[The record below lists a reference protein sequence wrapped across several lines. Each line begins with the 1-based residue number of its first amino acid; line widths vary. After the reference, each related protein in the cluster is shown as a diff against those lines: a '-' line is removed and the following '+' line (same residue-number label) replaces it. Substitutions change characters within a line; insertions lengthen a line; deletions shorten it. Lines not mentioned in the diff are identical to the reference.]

1 MLGTKKFSKKF
12 KIDILASECGHTILR
27 LPPYHCIFNPI
38 EMIWGQLKQRIRRG
52 NTGGKFS
59 NEMLLKIRHEAEITS
74 VDAWRNSVRH
84 VLDIENRYRANHVQE
99 LIIEVN
105 RDFSSESDSE

>member
-1 MLGTKKFSKKF
+1 
-12 KIDILASECGHTILR
+12 
-27 LPPYHCIFNPI
+27 
-38 EMIWGQLKQRIRRG
+38 MIWGQLKQRIRRK

-59 NEMLLKIRHEAEITS
+59 NEMLLKNRHEAES
-74 VDAWRNSVRH
+74 VDAWRNTVVQ

-99 LIIEVN
+99 LIIKVN

>member
-1 MLGTKKFSKKF
+1 
-12 KIDILASECGHTILR
+12 
-27 LPPYHCIFNPI
+27 
-38 EMIWGQLKQRIRRG
+38 MIWGQLKQRIRRG